1 MNPSKA
7 DEPLRFVFR
16 YKIQEVTNPDTGSV
30 ETYTYPLLP
39 CTFKWKGK
47 RTSPTEGILDSGSDG
62 LVLPLGIARFLELEL
77 QDEKKPMKVV
87 SHEVPRF
94 SARVDLMI
102 GRGGR
107 YFTFRDVKASIP
119 KEGDTPILVGRDPV
133 FKSYKVTFDDST
145 TTITLEPIRKMRK

>member
-1 MNPSKA
+1 LSPVEGN
-7 DEPLRFVFR
+7 EPLRFVFK

-30 ETYTYPLLP
+30 EMYSYPVLP
-39 CTFKWKGK
+39 CTIGRRGR

-62 LVLPLGIARFLELEL
+62 LVLPMGIAKVLELEL
-77 QDEKKPMKVV
+77 RDEEKPMRVV

-94 SARVDLMI
+94 SALIDLTI

-119 KEGDTPILVGRDPV
+119 KEGDTPILIGRDPV
-133 FKSYKVTFDDST
+133 FRLYRVTFDDSESA
-145 TTITLEPIRKMRK
+145 ITLEPFRKKH